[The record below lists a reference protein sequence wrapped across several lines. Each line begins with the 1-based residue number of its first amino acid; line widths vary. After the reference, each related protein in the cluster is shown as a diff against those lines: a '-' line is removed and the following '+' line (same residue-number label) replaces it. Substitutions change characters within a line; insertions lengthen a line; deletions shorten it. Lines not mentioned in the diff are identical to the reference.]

1 MKKSLL
7 ALAVLSSIAGV
18 ASAQSSVTVYGLID
32 AGVTVTPSS
41 TVNGVALP
49 SRTTL
54 DSGIGN
60 GSRLGF
66 KGTEDLGNGLKA
78 LFVLEQG
85 LYTDTGA
92 SAQSATTFGRQ
103 SWVGLQSADLGTVA
117 LGRQYTGLYNSLLTL
132 DPFGYGMTGAAN
144 NVFNL
149 GGTSSGRQNNALRY
163 TSVNYNGFSVDGVY
177 GFGEVAGNASSS
189 RDIGGTANYVNG
201 PLALLVSYDALKN
214 SIATDSLQT
223 TLFGGSYDF
232 GVVKTSAAF
241 AINKG
246 SSALPVAGVQPNV
259 KSDDFLLG
267 AKIPFGASAILAS
280 YINHNDKSVHNYDS
294 QQFAIGYTYAL
305 SNRTGLYSSL
315 GYIKNKNGAFLQEGN
330 GSTSAAT
337 SASPA
342 PTSTAA
348 YGTKAI
354 DFGIRH
360 AF

>member
-201 PLALLVSYDALKN
+201 PLALLVSYDAVKN
-214 SIATDSLQT
+214 STATDSLQT
-223 TLFGGSYDF
+223 TLVGGSYDF

-241 AINKG
+241 ASNKG
-246 SSALPVAGVQPNV
+246 SSGLVTANV

-280 YINHNDKSVHNYDS
+280 YINHNDKSVANNDS

-315 GYIKNKNGAFLQEGN
+315 GYIKNKNNAVLQEGN
-330 GSTSAAT
+330 GSTSVAT
-337 SASPA
+337 SANAAPA
-342 PTSTAA
+342 STAA